1 MIEGIY
7 TAAASLSTLERWQAS
22 ISQNLASSSVAGFK
36 KSNFAIESDA
46 KLKPQYAPD
55 GLSAARNTGGMP
67 IQTTSVNFSPGDIKA
82 TGKATDLAIGGPGFF
97 QVRGEDNQNLYTR
110 DGEFHFNSENI
121 LVTKQGLP
129 VIGDAGEITIDPE
142 RGPVTFSRDGT
153 ISQGDNQLGKVSL
166 YDFDKTEGL
175 VRVEGGF
182 FEPSAGMEPKPLER
196 IVVTQGAI
204 EASNVTPM
212 SEMVNLIAVSR
223 AYEAAQRAMTSHDD
237 LISKAIGTLGT
248 PTA

>member
-46 KLKPQYAPD
+46 SLKPQYAPD
-55 GLSAARNTGGMP
+55 GLSAARHTGGMP
-67 IQTTSVNFSPGDIKA
+67 TQTTSVNFSPGDIKS

-97 QVRGEDNQNLYTR
+97 QVKSEDGKNLYTR
-110 DGEFHFNSENI
+110 DGEFHFNSENM

-166 YDFDKTEGL
+166 YDFEKTEGL

-182 FEPSAGMEPKPLER
+182 FEPSAGMEPNPLER